1 MTLYSK
7 EILECSKALK
17 GQQSPTTVT
26 HTHRLSN
33 PICGDRVEWRLNI
46 QSQKIVEA
54 WVEAKGCALCKAS
67 AALLFNGLTEQT
79 IDDVSIR
86 IQQYLADVDGILNG
100 DSTTGEASLFEALAM
115 APARKAC
122 VVLPWSGLAECLAKG

>member
-17 GQQSPTTVT
+17 GQKSPATVT

-46 QSQKIVEA
+46 QSLQIVEV
-54 WVEAKGCALCKAS
+54 WVEAKGCALCKGS
-67 AALLFNGLTEQT
+67 AALLLNGLTEQT
-79 IDDVSIR
+79 TDDASIR
-86 IQQYLADVDGILNG
+86 IQQYLVDVDGILNG
-100 DSTTGEASLFEALAM
+100 DSTTGEASLFEALPTAT
-115 APARKAC
+115 ARKEC
-122 VVLPWSGLAECLAKG
+122 VVLPWNGLAECLAKE

>member
-7 EILECSKALK
+7 EIIECSKALK
-17 GQQSPTTVT
+17 GQRSPAIVT

-33 PICGDRVEWRLNI
+33 PICGDRVEWRLNV
-46 QSQKIVEA
+46 QSQQIVGA
-54 WVEAKGCALCKAS
+54 WVEVKGCALCKAS

-79 IDDVSIR
+79 IDDASIR

-100 DSTTGEASLFEALAM
+100 ASTTGDASLFDALPM
-115 APARKAC
+115 APARKEC
-122 VVLPWSGLAECLAKG
+122 VVLPWNGLVECLAKE